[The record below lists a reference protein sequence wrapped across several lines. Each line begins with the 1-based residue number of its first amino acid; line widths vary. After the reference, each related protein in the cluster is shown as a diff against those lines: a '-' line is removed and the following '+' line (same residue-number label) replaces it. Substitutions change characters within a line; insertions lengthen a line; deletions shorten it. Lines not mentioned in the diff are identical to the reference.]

1 MIGDWFLYG
10 EIVQTE
16 CTGGLYIVLCID
28 VQIYV
33 HSLVYCTMI
42 KHACVACKRG
52 HDKPD
57 AEVEAEAEAFT
68 GGPAYASC

>member
-1 MIGDWFLYG
+1 
-10 EIVQTE
+10 
-16 CTGGLYIVLCID
+16 
-28 VQIYV
+28 
-33 HSLVYCTMI
+33 MI

-57 AEVEAEAEAFT
+57 AEAEAEAEAFT